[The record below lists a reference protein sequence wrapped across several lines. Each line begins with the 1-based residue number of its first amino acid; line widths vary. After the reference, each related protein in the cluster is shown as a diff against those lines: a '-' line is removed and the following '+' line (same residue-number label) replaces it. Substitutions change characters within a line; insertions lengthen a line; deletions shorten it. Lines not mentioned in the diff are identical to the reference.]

1 MKIAAVPAPLP
12 DPVASAPAAFD
23 ALSTAVRLA
32 RPGLRGLVALQAV
45 RTALRLGFAATAA
58 MAAGRLVMNE
68 ALDPWLIGAMIALL
82 AVACFAGFAAERM
95 QASAEN
101 AVSTRLRTLA
111 GERLGEM
118 PARQL
123 QSLSTGALVVS
134 MQRHPESI
142 AALLI
147 GHRAATVMMAAGPL
161 LAAMVLSF
169 VSWQA
174 ALLVVCLT
182 PVMILF
188 FALVGD
194 AIRRRADA
202 QERAFGQLAGQFADR
217 IRTLPTIL
225 ANHATATEQA
235 KLGQRLEGY
244 AGKTIGLLRIAFANA
259 GIIDFFASL
268 SIAILAVFLGLGHLK
283 LATIP
288 GFSHLELWQS
298 LFILMIAPEYFA
310 PFRRFS
316 EQYHAKAE
324 GLAAAGALDRLLD
337 AEPVT
342 TKILPVLDR
351 LRLTLPTHGLVAIV
365 GPSGSGK
372 STLLRRFAGL
382 EPGAMPAP
390 GTHSLAAGKIAWVST
405 DAYVPEGTLAGAIS
419 WNAGALDRNRLED
432 VARAIGLLDD
442 ALLPGG
448 LDARL
453 DKGGAN
459 LSGGQRL
466 RIAVA
471 RAQLCGRTVLADEPT
486 AKLDRG
492 TAEAVRDVLLE
503 ISRARLVV
511 VATHDRDL
519 AAAADIMVDLTH
531 GDTVEVAA

>member
-1 MKIAAVPAPLP
+1 MRKRSAPPQYP
-12 DPVASAPAAFD
+12 DPASRGAFQALTAAR
-23 ALSTAVRLA
+23 RLA
-32 RPGLRGLVALQAV
+32 KPGLRGFLVLQLV

-58 MAAGRLVMNE
+58 MAVGRLVMGGSV
-68 ALDPWLIGAMIALL
+68 DPELLAAAMVLL
-82 AVACFAGFAAERM
+82 AVSCLAGLAADRV

-101 AVSTRLRTLA
+101 AVSTGLRELA
-111 GERLGEM
+111 GKRLDEM
-118 PARQL
+118 PAKLL
-123 QSLSTGALVVS
+123 QSLPVGSVIVS
-134 MQRHPESI
+134 MQRHPEQV
-142 AALLI
+142 AALVI

-161 LAAMVLSF
+161 LAALSLCF

-174 ALLVVCLT
+174 ALLLVGLT
-182 PVMILF
+182 PVMVLF
-188 FALVGD
+188 FALVGN

-202 QERAFGQLAGQFADR
+202 QERAFGRLAGQFADR

-225 ANHATATEQA
+225 ANHAMVGEAA
-235 KLGQRLEGY
+235 KLARRLEDY
-244 AGKTIGLLRIAFANA
+244 AGSTIGLLRIAFVNA

-268 SIAILAVFLGLGHLK
+268 SIALLAVFLGLGHLK

-288 GFSHLELWQS
+288 GFSNLELWQS

-324 GLAAAGALDRLLD
+324 GLAAAAALDRLLD
-337 AEPVT
+337 AKPVAA
-342 TKILPVLDR
+342 KALPVLDR
-351 LRLTLPTHGLVAIV
+351 LALSLPAQGLVAIV

-372 STLLRRFAGL
+372 STLLRRLAGL
-382 EPGAMPAP
+382 EQRGMSGAD
-390 GTHSLAAGKIAWVST
+390 GLAGEEIAWVST
-405 DAYVPEGTLAGAIS
+405 DSFVPEGTLAEAIA
-419 WNAGALDRNRLED
+419 WNAGAMTRDRLED
-432 VARAIGLLDD
+432 AAGAIGLLDD

-471 RAQLCGRTVLADEPT
+471 RAALAGRAVLADEPT
-486 AKLDRG
+486 AKLDRE
-492 TAEAVRDVLLE
+492 TAEAVRRTLLAM
-503 ISRARLVV
+503 SRSRLVV

-519 AAAADIMVDLTH
+519 SAAADLTVDLTH
-531 GDTVEVAA
+531 DDAIEVAA

>member
-1 MKIAAVPAPLP
+1 MNIAALPASSP
-12 DPVASAPAAFD
+12 DPGASAPATFT
-23 ALSTAVRLA
+23 ALSAAERLA
-32 RPGLRGLVALQAV
+32 RPGLRSVLALQV
-45 RTALRLGFAATAA
+45 LRTVLRLGFAATAA
-58 MAAGRLVMNE
+58 MAAGRLVMGE
-68 ALDPWLIGAMIALL
+68 TVDPWLVAGMIALL
-82 AVACFAGFAAERM
+82 AAACVAGFAAERL

-101 AVSTRLRTLA
+101 AVSTRLRALA
-111 GERLGEM
+111 GERLGKM

-123 QSLSTGALVVS
+123 QSLSTGALIVS

-142 AALLI
+142 AALVV
-147 GHRAATVMMAAGPL
+147 GHRAATTMMAAGPL
-161 LAAMVLSF
+161 LAAIALCF

-174 ALLVVCLT
+174 ALLVICLT

-188 FALVGD
+188 FALVGN

-202 QERAFGQLAGQFADR
+202 QERAFGRLAGQFADR
-217 IRTLPTIL
+217 VRTLPTIL
-225 ANHATATEQA
+225 ANHATASEEA

-244 AGKTIGLLRIAFANA
+244 AGETIGLLRIAFANA

-268 SIAILAVFLGLGHLK
+268 SIAILAIFLGLGHLK

-288 GFSHLELWQS
+288 GFSNLELWQS

-324 GLAAAGALDRLLD
+324 GLAAAAALDLLLD
-337 AEPVT
+337 AAPVT
-342 TKILPVLDR
+342 AGALPVLDR
-351 LRLTLPTHGLVAIV
+351 LCLTLPAHGLVAIV

-372 STLLRRFAGL
+372 STLLRRLAGL
-382 EPGAMPAP
+382 EPGAMPTPATRP
-390 GTHSLAAGKIAWVST
+390 LAAEEIAWVST
-405 DAYVPEGTLAGAIS
+405 DAYVPEGTLSEAIS
-419 WNAGALDRNRLED
+419 WNGGALDRSRLENA
-432 VARAIGLLDD
+432 ARAIGLLDD

-466 RIAVA
+466 RIAIA
-471 RAQLCGRTVLADEPT
+471 RAQLSGRTVLADEPT
-486 AKLDRG
+486 AKLDRA
-492 TAEAVRDVLLE
+492 TAEAVRRMLIG
-503 ISRARLVV
+503 ISGARLVV

-519 AAAADIMVDLTH
+519 AAAADLVVDLTR
-531 GDTVEVAA
+531 DDAVEVAA